1 MVKVGYIKGFDGI
14 NGMTVQCVIHKFLMG
29 NKGIDLEQKLK
40 DGEEYDKVEG
50 NRSLIK
56 TWDELK

>member
-1 MVKVGYIKGFDGI
+1 
-14 NGMTVQCVIHKFLMG
+14 MTVQCVIHKFLIG
-29 NKGIDLEQKLK
+29 NKGASLEQKLQ
-40 DGEEYDKVEG
+40 DGEEHDKVEG